1 MVTSGSTEPVTD
13 LVNYKR
19 SLFDLDKHRSL
30 RVAAIALFVA
40 NGLGMSSWVAHIP
53 LLKERLELN
62 DQMLGLALLCAGM
75 GALAT
80 MWISGWLMSR
90 YGSRKIAILSG
101 IFFPIS
107 LIGPGIATNFWSLAV
122 SLLFLGAGNGLM
134 DIAMNSQAASYE
146 RLIGKP
152 VMSSFHAWWSLSCW
166 CGSLCG
172 SLFLAAPGWTWA
184 HLPLIA
190 VVGLSLTLFARG
202 GLLPSEAG
210 ATGAP
215 VLSFPR
221 GILAVFGLLCLLA
234 MMTEGAVADWAGVHL
249 RISYHVR
256 EYMTVFG
263 YNAFALF
270 MTIGRFAG
278 DTLARSFGRKTVIV
292 GSAVV
297 SGVCVGIAAL
307 APSPW
312 ISIGAFGLAGF
323 GMANLVP
330 LLFSLAASRAGG
342 EIEQATSSV
351 FATGYLGFLIGPP
364 LVGFISSR
372 TTLPIAILSLALGL
386 FVVAGTVF
394 RLNGSAGAVEGEELG
409 ARS

>member
-1 MVTSGSTEPVTD
+1 
-13 LVNYKR
+13 
-19 SLFDLDKHRSL
+19 LDQHRSL
-30 RVAAIALFVA
+30 RVATVALFVA
-40 NGLGMSSWVAHIP
+40 NGLGMSSWVSHIP
-53 LLKERLELN
+53 LLKEHLELN
-62 DQMLGLALLCAGM
+62 DQLLGLALLCAGM

-80 MWISGWLMSR
+80 MWVSGWLMSR
-90 YGSRKIAILSG
+90 FGSRKIAILSG
-101 IFFPIS
+101 IFFPVS
-107 LIGPGIATNFWSLAV
+107 LIGPGIASSFWSLAV
-122 SLLFLGAGNGLM
+122 SLLVLGAFNGLM

-146 RLIGKP
+146 GLVRKP

-172 SLFLAAPGWTWA
+172 SLFLAIPAWTWA

-190 VVGLSLTLFARG
+190 VAGLSLTLFARR
-202 GLLPSEAG
+202 GLLRTEPGESSS
-210 ATGAP
+210 P

-249 RISYHVR
+249 RASYHVR

-278 DTLARSFGRKTVIV
+278 DPLARSFGRKTVIV
-292 GSAVV
+292 GSAMV
-297 SGVCVGIAAL
+297 SGICLGIAAL
-307 APSPW
+307 APTPL
-312 ISIGAFGLAGF
+312 ISIGAFGLSGF

-330 LLFSLAASRAGG
+330 LLFSLAAKRAGG
-342 EIEQATSSV
+342 RIEQATSSV

-372 TTLPIAILSLALGL
+372 TTLPIALMSLAGAL
-386 FVVAGTVF
+386 FVVASTVL
-394 RLNGSAGAVEGEELG
+394 RLNGAREAEPG
-409 ARS
+409 ARMQESERLG

>member
-1 MVTSGSTEPVTD
+1 MDE
-13 LVNYKR
+13 
-19 SLFDLDKHRSL
+19 HRSL
-30 RVAAIALFVA
+30 RIATIALFVA
-40 NGLGMSSWVAHIP
+40 NGLGMSSWISHIP
-53 LLKERLELN
+53 LLKEHLGLN
-62 DQMLGLALLCAGM
+62 DQMLGLALLCAGL

-80 MWISGWLMSR
+80 MWISGWLMSK
-90 YGSRKIAILSG
+90 YGSRKIAILAG
-101 IFFPIS
+101 IVFPIS
-107 LIGPGIATNFWSLAV
+107 LIGPGIATNFWSLAG

-146 RLIGKP
+146 SLIRKP
-152 VMSSFHAWWSLSCW
+152 VMSSFHAFWSLSCW

-172 SLFLAAPGWTWA
+172 SLFLAAPAWTWA

-190 VVGLSLTLFARG
+190 VLGISLTLFARG
-202 GLLPSEAG
+202 GLLRTGAG
-210 ATGAP
+210 AGGGS

-221 GILAVFGLLCLLA
+221 GILAVFGLLCLLV

-249 RISYHVR
+249 RTSYHVS

-292 GSAVV
+292 GSAAV
-297 SGVCVGIAAL
+297 SAICLGIASF
-307 APSPW
+307 APTPW
-312 ISIGAFGLAGF
+312 VSIGAFGLAGF
-323 GMANLVP
+323 GIANLVP
-330 LLFSLAASRAGG
+330 LLFSLAAKRAGG

-372 TTLPIAILSLALGL
+372 TSLPIALLSLAGGL
-386 FVVAGTVF
+386 FVVASTVL
-394 RLNGSAGAVEGEELG
+394 RLNGTREEESG
-409 ARS
+409 ARIQG

>member
-1 MVTSGSTEPVTD
+1 MATV
-13 LVNYKR
+13 
-19 SLFDLDKHRSL
+19 
-30 RVAAIALFVA
+30 ALFVA
-40 NGLGMSSWVAHIP
+40 NGLGMSSWVSHIP

-62 DQMLGLALLCAGM
+62 DQLLGLALLCAGM

-80 MWISGWLMSR
+80 MSVSGWLMSR
-90 YGSRKIAILSG
+90 FGSRKIAILSG

-107 LIGPGIATNFWSLAV
+107 LIGPGIAGSFWSLAV
-122 SLLFLGAGNGLM
+122 SLLILGAFNGLM

-146 RLIGKP
+146 GLVRKP

-166 CGSLCG
+166 GGSLCG
-172 SLFLAAPGWTWA
+172 VLFLAIPASTWA

-190 VVGLSLTLFARG
+190 VAGLLLTLFARR
-202 GLLPSEAG
+202 GLLRTEPG
-210 ATGAP
+210 ASSAP

-221 GILAVFGLLCLLA
+221 GILAVFGLLCMLA

-249 RISYHVR
+249 RMSYHVQ

-278 DTLARSFGRKTVIV
+278 DPLARSFGRKTVIV
-292 GSAVV
+292 GSAMV
-297 SGVCVGIAAL
+297 SGICLGIAAL
-307 APSPW
+307 APTPW
-312 ISIGAFGLAGF
+312 ISIGAFGLSGF

-330 LLFSLAASRAGG
+330 LLFSLAAKRAGG
-342 EIEQATSSV
+342 RVEQATSSV

-372 TTLPIAILSLALGL
+372 TTLPIALMSLVGGL
-386 FVVAGTVF
+386 FVVASTVL
-394 RLNGSAGAVEGEELG
+394 RLNGAREEEPGAGIQQSERLG
-409 ARS
+409 

>member
-1 MVTSGSTEPVTD
+1 
-13 LVNYKR
+13 
-19 SLFDLDKHRSL
+19 LDKYRSV
-30 RVAAIALFVA
+30 RVAAVALFVA
-40 NGLGMSSWVAHIP
+40 NGLGMSSWVSHIP

-62 DQMLGLALLCAGM
+62 DQMLGFALLCAGM
-75 GALAT
+75 GALGT
-80 MWISGWLMSR
+80 MWISGWLMSKL
-90 YGSRKIAILSG
+90 GSRKIAILSG

-107 LIGPGIATNFWSLAV
+107 LIGPGIATSFWSLAV
-122 SLLFLGAGNGLM
+122 SLLLLGACNGLM

-146 RLIGKP
+146 GLVRKP
-152 VMSSFHAWWSLSCW
+152 VMSSFHAFWSLSCW

-172 SLFLAAPGWTWA
+172 SVFLAAPAWTWA
-184 HLPLIA
+184 HLPLITL
-190 VVGLSLTLFARG
+190 VGVSLTLFARR
-202 GLLPSEAG
+202 GLLRTEPGTS
-210 ATGAP
+210 GAP

-221 GILAVFGLLCLLA
+221 GILAVFGLLCLLV

-249 RISYHVR
+249 RMSYHVS

-278 DTLARSFGRKTVIV
+278 DALARSFGRKTVIV

-297 SGVCVGIAAL
+297 SGICMGFAAL
-307 APSPW
+307 APTPW

-323 GMANLVP
+323 GIANLVP
-330 LLFSLAASRAGG
+330 LLFSLAAKRAGG
-342 EIEQATSSV
+342 EVEQATSSV

-372 TTLPIAILSLALGL
+372 TTLPIAILSLAGGL
-386 FVVAGTVF
+386 FVVAATILRV
-394 RLNGSAGAVEGEELG
+394 NG
-409 ARS
+409 AREEEAGTGIQESEG

>member
-1 MVTSGSTEPVTD
+1 
-13 LVNYKR
+13 
-19 SLFDLDKHRSL
+19 LDKYRSV
-30 RVAAIALFVA
+30 RVATAGLFVA
-40 NGLGMSSWVAHIP
+40 NGLGMSSWVSHIP

-62 DQMLGLALLCAGM
+62 DQMLGFALLCAGM
-75 GALAT
+75 GALGT
-80 MWISGWLMSR
+80 MWISGWLMSKF
-90 YGSRKIAILSG
+90 GSRKIAILSG

-107 LIGPGIATNFWSLAV
+107 LIGPGIATSFWSLAV
-122 SLLFLGAGNGLM
+122 SLLLLGACNGLM

-146 RLIGKP
+146 GLVRKP
-152 VMSSFHAWWSLSCW
+152 VMSSFHAFWSLSCW

-172 SLFLAAPGWTWA
+172 SVFLAAPAWTWA
-184 HLPLIA
+184 HLPLITL
-190 VVGLSLTLFARG
+190 VGVSLTLFARR
-202 GLLPSEAG
+202 GLLRTEPGTS
-210 ATGAP
+210 GAP

-221 GILAVFGLLCLLA
+221 GILAVFGLLCLLV

-249 RISYHVR
+249 RMSYHVS

-278 DTLARSFGRKTVIV
+278 DALARSFGRKTVIV

-297 SGVCVGIAAL
+297 SGICMGFAAL
-307 APSPW
+307 APTPW

-323 GMANLVP
+323 GIANLVP
-330 LLFSLAASRAGG
+330 LLFSLAAKRAGG
-342 EIEQATSSV
+342 EVEQATSSV

-372 TTLPIAILSLALGL
+372 TTLPIAILSLAGGL
-386 FVVAGTVF
+386 FVVAATIL
-394 RLNGSAGAVEGEELG
+394 RING
-409 ARS
+409 AREEQAGTGIQESEG

>member
-1 MVTSGSTEPVTD
+1 MGQDTIKD
-13 LVNYKR
+13 FFY
-19 SLFDLDKHRSL
+19 LDEHRSL
-30 RVAAIALFVA
+30 RIATIALFVA
-40 NGLGMSSWVAHIP
+40 NGLGMSSWISHIP
-53 LLKERLELN
+53 LLKEHLGLN
-62 DQMLGLALLCAGM
+62 DQMLGLALLCAGL

-80 MWISGWLMSR
+80 MWISGWLMSK
-90 YGSRKIAILSG
+90 YGSRKIAILAG
-101 IFFPIS
+101 IVFPIS
-107 LIGPGIATNFWSLAV
+107 LIGPGIATNFWSLAG

-146 RLIGKP
+146 SLIRKP
-152 VMSSFHAWWSLSCW
+152 VMSSFHAFWSLSCW

-172 SLFLAAPGWTWA
+172 SLFLAAPAWTWA

-190 VVGLSLTLFARG
+190 VLGVSLTLFARG
-202 GLLPSEAG
+202 GLLRTGAG
-210 ATGAP
+210 AGGGS

-221 GILAVFGLLCLLA
+221 GILAVFGLLCLLV

-249 RISYHVR
+249 RTSYHVS

-292 GSAVV
+292 GSAAV
-297 SGVCVGIAAL
+297 SAICLGIASF
-307 APSPW
+307 APTPW
-312 ISIGAFGLAGF
+312 VSIGAFGLAGF
-323 GMANLVP
+323 GIANLVP
-330 LLFSLAASRAGG
+330 LLFSLAAKRAGG

-372 TTLPIAILSLALGL
+372 TSLPIALLSLAGGL
-386 FVVAGTVF
+386 FVVASTVL
-394 RLNGSAGAVEGEELG
+394 RLNGTREEESG
-409 ARS
+409 ARIQG

>member
-1 MVTSGSTEPVTD
+1 MD
-13 LVNYKR
+13 KYR
-19 SLFDLDKHRSL
+19 SV
-30 RVAAIALFVA
+30 RVATAGLFVA
-40 NGLGMSSWVAHIP
+40 NGLGMSSWVSHIP

-62 DQMLGLALLCAGM
+62 DQMLGFALLCAGM
-75 GALAT
+75 GALGT
-80 MWISGWLMSR
+80 MWISGWLMSKF
-90 YGSRKIAILSG
+90 GSRKIAILSG

-107 LIGPGIATNFWSLAV
+107 LIGPGIATSFWSLAV
-122 SLLFLGAGNGLM
+122 SLLLLGACNGLM

-146 RLIGKP
+146 GLVRKP
-152 VMSSFHAWWSLSCW
+152 VMSSFHAFWSLSCW

-172 SLFLAAPGWTWA
+172 SVFLAAPAWTWA
-184 HLPLIA
+184 HLPLITL
-190 VVGLSLTLFARG
+190 VGVSLTLFARR
-202 GLLPSEAG
+202 GLLRTEPGTS
-210 ATGAP
+210 GAP

-221 GILAVFGLLCLLA
+221 GILAVFGLLCLLV

-249 RISYHVR
+249 RMSYHVS

-278 DTLARSFGRKTVIV
+278 DALARSFGRKTVIV

-297 SGVCVGIAAL
+297 SGICMGFAAL
-307 APSPW
+307 APTPW

-323 GMANLVP
+323 GIANLVP
-330 LLFSLAASRAGG
+330 LLFSLAAKRAGG
-342 EIEQATSSV
+342 EVEQATSSV

-372 TTLPIAILSLALGL
+372 TTLPIAILSLAGGL
-386 FVVAGTVF
+386 FVVAATIL
-394 RLNGSAGAVEGEELG
+394 RING
-409 ARS
+409 AREEQAGTGIQESEG

>member
-1 MVTSGSTEPVTD
+1 
-13 LVNYKR
+13 
-19 SLFDLDKHRSL
+19 LDQHRSL
-30 RVAAIALFVA
+30 RVAIVALFVA
-40 NGLGMSSWVAHIP
+40 NGLGMSSWVSHIP

-62 DQMLGLALLCAGM
+62 DQLLGFALLCAGM
-75 GALAT
+75 GALTT
-80 MWISGWLMSR
+80 MSISGWLMSR
-90 YGSRKIAILSG
+90 FGSRKIAILSG

-107 LIGPGIATNFWSLAV
+107 LIGPGIASSFWSLAI
-122 SLLFLGAGNGLM
+122 SLLILGAFNGLM
-134 DIAMNSQAASYE
+134 DITMNSQAASYE
-146 RLIGKP
+146 GLVRKP

-172 SLFLAAPGWTWA
+172 SLFLAVPAWTWT

-190 VVGLSLTLFARG
+190 VAGLSLTWFASR
-202 GLLPSEAG
+202 GLLRTEPG
-210 ATGAP
+210 ASGAP

-221 GILAVFGLLCLLA
+221 GILAVFGLLCLLV

-249 RISYHVR
+249 RMSYHVQ

-278 DTLARSFGRKTVIV
+278 DPLARSFGRKTVIV

-297 SGVCVGIAAL
+297 SAICLGIAAL
-307 APSPW
+307 APTPW
-312 ISIGAFGLAGF
+312 ISIGAFGLSGF
-323 GMANLVP
+323 GIANLVP
-330 LLFSLAASRAGG
+330 LLFSLAAKRAGG
-342 EIEQATSSV
+342 RVEQATSSV

-372 TTLPIAILSLALGL
+372 TTLPIALMSLAGGL
-386 FVVAGTVF
+386 FVVASTVL
-394 RLNGSAGAVEGEELG
+394 RLNGAREEEPGAGMQQSE
-409 ARS
+409 RSG

>member
-1 MVTSGSTEPVTD
+1 
-13 LVNYKR
+13 
-19 SLFDLDKHRSL
+19 LDKHLSL
-30 RVAAIALFVA
+30 RVAVAAVFVA
-40 NGLGMSSWVAHIP
+40 NGLGMSSWIAHIP

-62 DQMLGLALLCAGM
+62 DQMLGWALLCAGM
-75 GALAT
+75 GAPGT

-90 YGSRKIAILSG
+90 FGSRKIAILSG
-101 IFFPIS
+101 ISLAIS
-107 LIGPGIATNFWSLAV
+107 LIGPGIVTSFWGLAA
-122 SLLFLGAGNGLM
+122 SLLLLGACNGLM

-146 RLIGKP
+146 GLVRKP

-172 SLFLAAPGWTWA
+172 SLFLAFPSWTWA
-184 HLPLIA
+184 HLPLITLA
-190 VVGLSLTLFARG
+190 GLSLILFARR
-202 GLLPSEAG
+202 GLLGTEPGTNS
-210 ATGAP
+210 AP

-221 GILAVFGLLCLLA
+221 GILAVFGLLCLLV

-249 RISYHVR
+249 RMSYHVK

-278 DTLARSFGRKTVIV
+278 DSLARSFGRKTVIV

-297 SGVCVGIAAL
+297 SGICLGIAAL
-307 APSPW
+307 APTSW
-312 ISIGAFGLAGF
+312 ISIGAFGFAGF
-323 GMANLVP
+323 GVANLVP
-330 LLFSLAASRAGG
+330 LLFSLAAKRAGSG
-342 EIEQATSSV
+342 VEQATSSV

-372 TTLPIAILSLALGL
+372 STLPIALLSLAGGL
-386 FVVAGTVF
+386 FVVASTVL
-394 RLNGSAGAVEGEELG
+394 RLNGAREEEPGAGIQETQG
-409 ARS
+409 

>member
-1 MVTSGSTEPVTD
+1 MDE
-13 LVNYKR
+13 
-19 SLFDLDKHRSL
+19 HRSL
-30 RVAAIALFVA
+30 RIATIALFVA
-40 NGLGMSSWVAHIP
+40 NGLGMSSWISHIP
-53 LLKERLELN
+53 LWKEHLGLN
-62 DQMLGLALLCAGM
+62 DQMLGLALLCAGL

-90 YGSRKIAILSG
+90 YGSRKIAILAG
-101 IFFPIS
+101 IVFPIS
-107 LIGPGIATNFWSLAV
+107 LIGPGIATNFWSLAG

-146 RLIGKP
+146 SLIRKP
-152 VMSSFHAWWSLSCW
+152 VMSSFHAFWSLSCW

-172 SLFLAAPGWTWA
+172 SLFLAAPAWTWA
-184 HLPLIA
+184 HLPLIT
-190 VVGLSLTLFARG
+190 VVGVCLTLFARG
-202 GLLPSEAG
+202 GLLRTGAG
-210 ATGAP
+210 AGGGS

-221 GILAVFGLLCLLA
+221 GILAVFGLLCLLV

-249 RISYHVR
+249 RTSYHVS

-292 GSAVV
+292 GSAAV
-297 SGVCVGIAAL
+297 SAICLGIASF
-307 APSPW
+307 APTPSV
-312 ISIGAFGLAGF
+312 SIGAFGLAGF
-323 GMANLVP
+323 GIANLVP
-330 LLFSLAASRAGG
+330 LLFSLAAKRADG

-372 TTLPIAILSLALGL
+372 TSLPIALLSLAGGL
-386 FVVAGTVF
+386 FVVASTVL
-394 RLNGSAGAVEGEELG
+394 RLKDQGRGVWSQDRGVSE
-409 ARS
+409 R

>member
-1 MVTSGSTEPVTD
+1 MGTNG
-13 LVNYKR
+13 LHNLKR
-19 SLFDLDKHRSL
+19 NFFDLDKQSSI
-30 RVAAIALFVA
+30 RVATVALFVA
-40 NGLGMSSWVAHIP
+40 NGLGMSSWIAHIP

-75 GALAT
+75 GALGT

-90 YGSRKIAILSG
+90 FGSRKIAILSG
-101 IFFPIS
+101 TFLSFS
-107 LIGPGIATNFWSLAV
+107 LIGPGIATSFWSLAI
-122 SLLFLGAGNGLM
+122 SLLLLGACNGLM

-146 RLIGKP
+146 GLVRKP
-152 VMSSFHAWWSLSCW
+152 VMSSFHAFWSLSCW

-172 SLFLAAPGWTWA
+172 SVFLAAPAWTWA

-190 VVGLSLTLFARG
+190 LVGLSLTLFARR
-202 GLLPSEAG
+202 GLLRTERGINS
-210 ATGAP
+210 AP

-221 GILAVFGLLCLLA
+221 GILAVFGLLCLLV

-249 RISYHVR
+249 RTSYHVS

-278 DTLARSFGRKTVIV
+278 DPLARSFGRKTVIV

-297 SGVCVGIAAL
+297 SGICIGVAAL
-307 APSPW
+307 APTPW

-323 GMANLVP
+323 GIANLVP
-330 LLFSLAASRAGG
+330 LLFSLAAKRAGSG
-342 EIEQATSSV
+342 VEQATSSV

-372 TTLPIAILSLALGL
+372 TTLPIALLSLAGGL
-386 FVVAGTVF
+386 FVVASTVL
-394 RLNGSAGAVEGEELG
+394 RLNGARDQESGAGIQEPGQM
-409 ARS
+409 